1 MNGLEKHLSRRQ
13 LLRLLGIGSTGAVLA
28 ACGASQTASPTQA
41 PAAKATD
48 APAAPA
54 ATEVPKPTDAPAPTE
69 ASKAAAQTLIIGR
82 GGDSVALDPAVVTDG
97 ESARVCTAV
106 YDTLTI
112 IEGTSTKVVPWLA
125 ESWDT
130 KDSKVWTFKLR
141 SGVKFHDGTECNADA
156 VKFNFDRW
164 MDPKNPYRYADQ
176 KYEYWDT
183 EMSSVVDKVDV
194 VDPSTI
200 KISLKDPSSLL
211 LVKLTLFNFAIASPT
226 AIKEQKEKYATQTG
240 KPVGTGRFKFDSWV
254 PNDKITVV
262 RNDDWWGNTANL
274 AYTQKPLLE
283 KIIWR
288 SIPDN
293 STRFAEYQAG
303 TLDMA
308 DLAQTDA
315 LTLKGN
321 PEYTETTSP
330 SLAVGYIAFNQAVKP
345 FDKVEVRKAWAHAV
359 NWDAIITTFY
369 GEYAKRAT
377 CFQPPA
383 ILGHNPEIKAYEYS
397 PEKAKELLKAAGLE
411 NGFETDFWYIPV
423 VRGYFPDSKAL
434 AEAMAA
440 DLAKVG
446 IKLNLKTEDWGAY
459 LKDRK
464 DGKFASWALGWGSDN
479 GDPDNF
485 IGYHFIWSDPTKP
498 NIEDSYNNPKLQEL
512 LQKGRTEPDAANR
525 EKLYKQAEQIVH
537 DDVPRI
543 PVAWPEGVSFTKKY
557 IKGDKPLVFRDKYE
571 LFSVEK

>member
-1 MNGLEKHLSRRQ
+1 MNKSNLTRRE
-13 LLRLLGIGSTGAVLA
+13 LLRLLSVGASGALLA
-28 ACGASQTASPTQA
+28 ACVPA
-41 PAAKATD
+41 PAAAPAK
-48 APAAPA
+48 PAAPA
-54 ATEVPKPTDAPAPTE
+54 AEAKPTE
-69 ASKAAAQTLIIGR
+69 APKAAEAPKATEAPKAEAAAGQTLIIGR

-97 ESARVCTAV
+97 ESARVCSAI
-106 YDTLTI
+106 YDTLAI
-112 IEGTSTKVVPWLA
+112 IEGPTTKVIPWLA

-130 KDSKVWTFKLR
+130 KDSKEWVFKLR
-141 SGVKFHDGTECNADA
+141 SGVKFHDGTDCDADA

-164 MDPKNPYRYADQ
+164 MDPKNEYRYADQ

-183 EMSSVVDKVDV
+183 EMSGLVDKVEAPDKG
-194 VDPSTI
+194 SI
-200 KISLKDPSSLL
+200 KITLKEASSLL

-262 RNDDWWGNTANL
+262 RNDAWWGGNGVA
-274 AYTQKPLLE
+274 ATQAPKLE
-283 KIIWR
+283 KVIWR

-303 TLDMA
+303 TLDQA
-308 DLAQTDA
+308 DIVPTDA
-315 LTLKGN
+315 VSLEGDAN
-321 PEYTETTSP
+321 YTKTVAP
-330 SLAVGYIAFNQAVKP
+330 SLAVGYISFNQAIKP
-345 FDKVEVRKAWAHAV
+345 FDKVEVRQAVAMAV
-359 NWDAIITTFY
+359 NWDGIIKTFY

-397 PEKAKELLKAAGLE
+397 PDKAKELLKAAGLPD
-411 NGFETDFWYIPV
+411 GFETDFWYIPV

-434 AEAMAA
+434 SEAMAA
-440 DLAKVG
+440 DLAKIG

-464 DGKFASWALGWGSDN
+464 DGKFPAWALGWGSDN

-512 LQKGRTEPDAANR
+512 LQKGRTEADPSKR
-525 EKLYKQAEQIVH
+525 EKIYQEAEQIVH
-537 DDVPRI
+537 DEVPRI
-543 PVAWPEGVSFTKKY
+543 PVAWPATPSFQKVY
-557 IKGDKPLVFRDKYE
+557 VKGIHNDWVFRDQLEYIS
-571 LFSVEK
+571 LEK

>member
-1 MNGLEKHLSRRQ
+1 MSNYMNKSNLTRRE
-13 LLRLLGIGSTGAVLA
+13 LLRLLSMSAGGALLA
-28 ACGASQTASPTQA
+28 ACA
-41 PAAKATD
+41 PRAT
-48 APAAPA
+48 APAAPPA
-54 ATEVPKPTDAPAPTE
+54 QAPKAEAKPTDAP
-69 ASKAAAQTLIIGR
+69 KAAPAVATGGQTLIVGR
-82 GGDSVALDPAVVTDG
+82 GGDSVGLDPAVVTDG

-112 IEGTSTKVVPWLA
+112 IEGNSTKVVPWLA

-130 KDSKVWTFKLR
+130 KDSKEWTFKLR
-141 SGVKFHDGTECNADA
+141 PDVKFHDGTDCDAAA

-164 MDPKNPYRYADQ
+164 MDPKNAYRYADQ

-183 EMSSVVDKVDV
+183 EMSGLVDKVEVPDKG
-194 VDPSTI
+194 SI
-200 KISLKDPSSLL
+200 KITLKEASSLL

-262 RNDDWWGNTANL
+262 RNDAWWGATANL
-274 AYTQKPLLE
+274 PYTQAPKLE

-303 TLDMA
+303 TLDVA

-315 LTLKGN
+315 VTLEGN
-321 PEYTETTSP
+321 ADYVKTVAP
-330 SLAVGYIAFNQAVKP
+330 SLSLGYISFNQAVKP
-345 FDKVEVRKAWAHAV
+345 FDKVEVRQAVAMAV
-359 NWDAIITTFY
+359 NWDAIIKTFY

-383 ILGHNPEIKAYEYS
+383 ILGHNPEIKAYEYN
-397 PEKAKELLKAAGLE
+397 PDKAKELLKTAGLPD
-411 NGFETDFWYIPV
+411 GFETDFWYIPV

-434 AEAMAA
+434 SEAMSA
-440 DLAKVG
+440 DLAKIG

-464 DGKFASWALGWGSDN
+464 DGKFPIWALGWGSDN

-485 IGYHFIWSDPTKP
+485 IGYHFIWSDPSKP
-498 NIEDSYNNPKLQEL
+498 NIEDSYNSPKLQAL
-512 LQKGRTEPDAANR
+512 LQKGRTEADPAKR
-525 EKLYKQAEQIVH
+525 EKIYQDAEQIVH
-537 DDVPRI
+537 DEVPRI
-543 PVAWPEGVSFTKKY
+543 PVAWPASVTFLKNY

-571 LFSVEK
+571 LWSVEK